1 MSLKN
6 QLIKLA
12 YENPAIREELL
23 PLLKTSS
30 GGPEDAARLLSEGR
44 ELEAAITKHAKAI
57 SKALSQG
64 EKYLDNASKFGDGI
78 SSAPNIL
85 AAEPLDEVKKL
96 YNFLGNVITQIERLK
111 RHGR

>member
-1 MSLKN
+1 MTLKDD
-6 QLIKLA
+6 LVKLA
-12 YENPAIREELL
+12 YENPELREELL
-23 PLLKTSS
+23 PLLKNASE
-30 GGPEDAARLLSEGR
+30 PEAAAKLLSEGR

-57 SKALSQG
+57 SKALMQG
-64 EKYLDNASKFGDGI
+64 EKYLENASKYGDGI
-78 SSAPNIL
+78 SSAPNFL